1 MDALTLICWC
11 LAGLA
16 VFQILLTLLQTLDH
30 RRYHRTRL
38 AQKSTLT
45 DRPRVMLFVPCK
57 GLELGLASQLEAFFT
72 QDYGNYAVCFIVEAE
87 SDPALPVIESVRRRF
102 PNVPS
107 HLVVAGL
114 ATDSGQK
121 VHNLVTATSL
131 FAQDCDVLAFSD
143 SDARPIPEWLGALV
157 SRLAS
162 TRPIVTGY
170 RWMVPERPTF
180 ANRLVSALSNQLAG
194 VAGPGVSNL
203 VWGGSWLI
211 DAAAFR
217 RLGLPE
223 AWRGTLSDDL
233 TISRLARAARMKV
246 IYEPRCLVPSPV
258 DMTLPGMFE
267 FIRRQYRIVRVYTPA
282 WWWLATAAAGITT
295 AVYGGSL
302 VLAVVAAATGGPW
315 AIPVATGLGYYA
327 ANVLKSRIRWSGIRP
342 FVRVSDRDF
351 GLSTRF
357 ETIASPLAALVT
369 LGSLLSVTLSR
380 RLTWR
385 GITYRL
391 VSATHTRI
399 EARAGGGAAATVR
412 ADSTDMRR
420 GRRAA

>member
-1 MDALTLICWC
+1 MDGLTVACWC

-16 VFQILLTLLQTLDH
+16 LFQAALTLLQTWDH

-38 AQKSTLT
+38 TAGAALT

-57 GLELGLASQLEAFFT
+57 GLELGLADQIEAFFT
-72 QDYGNYAVCFIVEAE
+72 QDYTNYEVCFIVEAGT
-87 SDPALPVIESVRRRF
+87 DPALPVIEDVRRRF
-102 PNVPS
+102 TSVRS
-107 HLVVAGL
+107 HVVVAGL

-131 FAQDCDVLAFSD
+131 FDRDFDVFAFSD
-143 SDARPIPEWLGALV
+143 SDARPVPEWLGTMV
-157 SRLAS
+157 SRLAD

-170 RWMVPERPTF
+170 RWMVPQRPTI

-211 DAAAFR
+211 RVSAFW
-217 RLGLPE
+217 RLGLPA

-258 DMTLPGMFE
+258 DMTLARVLE

-282 WWWLATAAAGITT
+282 WWWLATAAAGVT
-295 AVYGGSL
+295 AIVYGGSAML
-302 VLAVVAAATGGPW
+302 TGVAAATGGPW
-315 AIPVATGLGYYA
+315 AIPLITGLGYYA
-327 ANVLKSRIRWSGIRP
+327 ANVLKSRLRWSGVRP
-342 FVRVSDRDF
+342 FVHVSDREYR
-351 GLSTRF
+351 LSTDF
-357 ETIASPLAALVT
+357 ESVASPLTAAVT
-369 LGSLLSVTLSR
+369 LGALLSVTLSR

-391 VSATHTRI
+391 VSATQTRI
-399 EARAGGGAAATVR
+399 ESRDPVEMSGPIHADAAGSVRSRQAA
-412 ADSTDMRR
+412 
-420 GRRAA
+420 